1 MFHILCVLIFLN
13 DNKMSMCYY
22 QVVDIL
28 EPHSN
33 SPYYR
38 IEVGIK
44 LVCLVLLVELTVFLS
59 RVKTN
64 VKVVLAKSSWQ
75 DKWVL
80 FLEISSLQM
89 GSFIIN

>member
-1 MFHILCVLIFLN
+1 MFHILCVLVFLN

-22 QVVDIL
+22 QVADIL
-28 EPHSN
+28 EPHCD

-38 IEVGIK
+38 TEVGIK
-44 LVCLVLLVELTVFLS
+44 SVCLVSLVELTVFLT

-64 VKVVLAKSSWQ
+64 VKVLLAKSSWQ
-75 DKWVL
+75 GKWVL

-89 GSFIIN
+89 GSFIN